1 VPIDSKGKKII
12 LFFEGA
18 MSEPQVYLNG
28 KKLENG
34 HMVIVIFFLMF
45 PNLYKKERT
54 LSVNYLINLL
64 PLVSWCWFI
73 SKSKHYCKN
82 NKHRPMGTVCNDTF
96 ISEEVAKVNIK
107 TKLLE
112 KIVV

>member
-1 VPIDSKGKKII
+1 VDKQSVAIVQNGENIATEKTGDGALPHIGTAWYRNKFTVPIDSKGKKII

-54 LSVNYLINLL
+54 YQ
-64 PLVSWCWFI
+64 
-73 SKSKHYCKN
+73 
-82 NKHRPMGTVCNDTF
+82 
-96 ISEEVAKVNIK
+96 
-107 TKLLE
+107 
-112 KIVV
+112 

>member
-28 KKLENG
+28 KKVENG
-34 HMVIVIFFLMF
+34 HMVIVIFILMF

-54 LSVNYLINLL
+54 
-64 PLVSWCWFI
+64 
-73 SKSKHYCKN
+73 HYQ
-82 NKHRPMGTVCNDTF
+82 
-96 ISEEVAKVNIK
+96 
-107 TKLLE
+107 
-112 KIVV
+112 